1 MVRLRSASV
10 AAEGWTWDAT
20 LYAGSAAFYAV
31 GRMPYPPELVD
42 AMREL
47 LALDGQGRFL
57 DVGCGP
63 GSLTLL
69 LAPLFQEAIGIDAD
83 ADMIAEARQ
92 QASRAQLTNVSWR
105 HLRAEQL
112 PGDLGRF
119 RVVTFA
125 QSFHWVDR
133 PAVAATVRRMLE
145 PDGACALVHATTH
158 QGVDEGD
165 LLPHPHPRP
174 PRAEIGALVGRYLG
188 AVRRAGRGSLP
199 HGLADRGDRVMREA
213 GFAGP
218 TLVEV
223 GGGTVIQRTA
233 DEVVASVYSLSS
245 SAPHLFGDGLAVF
258 DAELRALLAAASPDG
273 LFSEQRRE
281 VAIQIWRPED
291 L

>member
-1 MVRLRSASV
+1 V
-10 AAEGWTWDAT
+10 AGEGWTWDET

-31 GRMPYPPELVD
+31 GRMPYPVEL
-42 AMREL
+42 AEATREL
-47 LALDGQGRFL
+47 LALDGRGRLL

-69 LAPLFQEAIGIDAD
+69 LAPLFEAAVGIDAD
-83 ADMIAEARQ
+83 ADMIAEARERAA
-92 QASRAQLTNVSWR
+92 QARLTNVSW
-105 HLRAEQL
+105 HQLRAEQL

-133 PAVAATVRRMLE
+133 PAVAATVRRMLDA
-145 PDGACALVHATTH
+145 DGACALISATTH
-158 QGVDEGD
+158 QGIDEGD

-174 PRAEIGALVGRYLG
+174 PRAEITALIARYLG
-188 AVRRAGRGSLP
+188 PVRRAGRGSLP
-199 HGLADRGDRVMREA
+199 HGPADREELVMREA
-213 GFAGP
+213 GFVEP
-218 TLVEV
+218 TAVEV

-245 SAPHLFGDGLAVF
+245 STPHLFGDRLSAF
-258 DAELRALLAAASPDG
+258 DTELRTLLAATSPNG

-281 VAIQIWRPED
+281 VAIQIWRPEKP
-291 L
+291 